1 MPSRSSRSRPALRT
15 SSNEPTGSA
24 SLTAIGGMLTALPDP
39 ARHRERGWLACER
52 GDRSPA
58 RSRER
63 APEYDDWCE
72 FRIVKH
78 YHEPRALERRLA
90 ALGFQ
95 IKARLTANGS
105 ILYADGS

>member
-1 MPSRSSRSRPALRT
+1 LPPGEELRQL
-15 SSNEPTGSA
+15 A
-24 SLTAIGGMLTALPDP
+24 GG
-39 ARHRERGWLACER
+39 R
-52 GDRSPA
+52 
-58 RSRER
+58 
-63 APEYDDWCE
+63 E

-95 IKARLTANGS
+95 IKVRLTAHGS